1 MDFQGKKVLIIGAGK
16 SGIAAADLLT
26 SKGADIILYDDKK
39 LDEAE
44 VLKKLSPDFKGSI
57 ISEKLPEE
65 KIGNPDYLVLSP
77 GVPIDSEKV
86 LKYKDKGACVIGE
99 VELAYYFTKGK

>member
-16 SGIAAADLLT
+16 SGIAAANLLT
-26 SKGADIILYDDKK
+26 SKDADIILYDDKK

-65 KIGNPDYLVLSP
+65 RIGTPDYLVLSP

-99 VELAYYFTKGK
+99 VELA